1 MTPGSMDGG
10 PPLFK
15 IWLEQ
20 DVVWI
25 ATPGERTAFK
35 LLQNDEQRDEFVEAF
50 GSGAIPL
57 PIPARMQSKTNPSAS
72 CLCQRTAL
80 ACESR
85 MEDGPRATSICRWP
99 ARPHNH
105 PGLSQRTGREIED
118 GQNYDGQPTLVSR

>member
-1 MTPGSMDGG
+1 MDGG

-25 ATPGERTAFK
+25 VTPGERTAFK

-80 ACESR
+80 ARESR
-85 MEDGPRATSICRWP
+85 MEDGPGANLYADGPPDRITTPDCPREP
-99 ARPHNH
+99 AGRLKTVRTTM
-105 PGLSQRTGREIED
+105 GSQR
-118 GQNYDGQPTLVSR
+118 L